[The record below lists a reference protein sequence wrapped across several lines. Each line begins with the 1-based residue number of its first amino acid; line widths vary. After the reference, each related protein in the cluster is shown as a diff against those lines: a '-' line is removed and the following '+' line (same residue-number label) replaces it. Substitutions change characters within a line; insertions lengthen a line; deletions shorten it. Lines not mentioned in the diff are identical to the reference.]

1 MEFFGEGD
9 GEGSGELELDWSAL
23 DAEFFVEFAE
33 CGLQGLISGLDV
45 TCGGGVEFA
54 GEGVLFLERFWS
66 KTSVLPSFWR
76 MIQM

>member
-45 TCGGGVEFA
+45 TCGGGVEFT
-54 GEGVLFLERFWS
+54 GEGVFVLGAFLE
-66 KTSVLPSFWR
+66 
-76 MIQM
+76 